1 MVVEVLDNIR
11 KLNEREL
18 LSYWIRGEYE
28 EAETYLK
35 LAERAKELGLP
46 AEVYE
51 TFKQLGDESKE
62 HGDELYQIYRREYGE
77 ELVEVNV
84 PNVEALNVLGKFWKV
99 EDFGDVLRI
108 ALESEKLAETIYR
121 KLAEECRDEKLRSI
135 YLRLADIERGHYERL
150 KALANKMG
158 VELDMEKGCEKES
171 G

>member
-18 LSYWIRGEYE
+18 LSYWVEGEYE
-28 EAETYLK
+28 EAETYWK

-46 AEVYE
+46 EEVYE

-77 ELVEVNV
+77 GLVEVNV

-99 EDFGDVLRI
+99 EDLGDVLRI

-121 KLAEECRDEKLRSI
+121 KLAEETDNEELRKV
-135 YLRLADIERGHYERL
+135 YLYLADVEKGHYSAL
-150 KALANKMG
+150 KALYEWRKK
-158 VELDMEKGCEKES
+158 KGLL
-171 G
+171 